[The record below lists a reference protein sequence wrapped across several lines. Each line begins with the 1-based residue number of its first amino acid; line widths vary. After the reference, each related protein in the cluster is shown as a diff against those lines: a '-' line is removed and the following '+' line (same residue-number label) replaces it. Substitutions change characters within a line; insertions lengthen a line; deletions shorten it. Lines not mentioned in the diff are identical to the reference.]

1 MQLNSVMASNGT
13 FEIPQASDPGFRP
26 VRLQASGLR
35 GERIMEV
42 CEAMIDI
49 CAALFNVSS
58 KELRQTG
65 RTSNG
70 VARVR
75 QIAMYVTHVVL
86 GVSMQEVGRCFGRD
100 RTTVRHACH
109 LVEDMRDDEDFD
121 LAVVRIER
129 VALAAFRGRLEV

>member
-1 MQLNSVMASNGT
+1 MRTNSATVTRAAV
-13 FEIPQASDPGFRP
+13 EI
-26 VRLQASGLR
+26 LQAPVAFAPQETPRPAGLR

-49 CAALFNVSS
+49 CSALFNVSS

-75 QIAMYVTHVVL
+75 QIAMYVTHVSL
-86 GVSMQEVGRCFGRD
+86 GVTMQEVGRGFGRD

-121 LAVVRIER
+121 LAVVRTER
-129 VALAAFRGRLEV
+129 VAFAAFRHRLEV

>member
-1 MQLNSVMASNGT
+1 MQLNSVMVSNGT
-13 FEIPQASDPGFRP
+13 FEIPQASDPGLRP
-26 VRLQASGLR
+26 VRLRASGLR

>member
-1 MQLNSVMASNGT
+1 VQLNSAIVT
-13 FEIPQASDPGFRP
+13 KTPVEIPQAP
-26 VRLQASGLR
+26 VSAVPPTAPRTAGLR
-35 GERIMEV
+35 SERIMEV

-75 QIAMYVTHVVL
+75 QIAMYVTHVSL

-109 LVEDMRDDEDFD
+109 LIEDMRDDDDFD
-121 LAVVRIER
+121 LTVVRTER
-129 VALAAFRGRLEV
+129 VALAAFRQRLEI

>member
-1 MQLNSVMASNGT
+1 VQLNSVMASNGT

-26 VRLQASGLR
+26 VRLRASGLR